1 MATEDRKVQI
11 GVEVDATQAKEGFA
25 EVKQGAH
32 DMATSV
38 GTAGTQAS
46 KGLDSL
52 GSAGEKA
59 SAKLDRSTKS
69 IVSSIQ
75 RTTAAAEAGGTAT
88 TGYYEAIARQ
98 RGVSVD
104 ALRPY
109 LDQLDVAT
117 AKQKAAVTGVVDM
130 TLSAGQLKNAL
141 RGVPAQFTDIAT
153 SLASGQAP
161 LTVLMQQGGQLKDVF
176 GGAGNAARAMG
187 SYVVGLINP
196 FTILAATVGVVGT
209 AYYQGSKEADALAKS
224 IILTGNAAGA
234 SVGQLQDMAKALA
247 AATGATQGAT
257 SGALEQAV
265 STGKVVA
272 ANLQLVSEAA
282 VRLERATGKAISET
296 VSEFAELGKE
306 PVKASEKLND
316 KYNYLT
322 ASVYA
327 QIKAL
332 EEQGKTLEAG
342 ALAQQTY
349 ANAMNGRSEQ
359 IVQNLGH
366 IEAAWKGIVGTAK
379 SAWDAMLGVGRQA
392 GLSDQIAE
400 QKRIIEGI
408 RDGSETGN
416 IDVAQKRLAA
426 LEAIGKT
433 EARNAAVTAEVNLQT
448 KASIAL
454 AAEVDKGLGKKE
466 QRQRDI
472 NKLQEIYIQAVSGGN
487 RTQAEMLAEADKFNR
502 AMAGIEEKYAD
513 KGRSK
518 KAGKS
523 QEQKDAEELEKILD
537 RINGKSSGLDAGYY
551 KDLQALFTAYKG
563 GKLDLEAYR
572 GAVEKLTVSQKFHTD
587 AVAADKK
594 AREEAQKAQDAYF
607 ENWQKYLVGLDQEA
621 AKLEDQA
628 ATYGLGRRALAALT
642 LARAEDTLQKARD
655 NGVADDYL
663 AKLEQEVELRKRIAA
678 ATASLDVE
686 EANAKAAE
694 KAGQEWQRVSDD
706 IGRGLTDAIFTGG
719 KDGWELLKKTIEA
732 TVIRA
737 AVQPMVTQGVQGIMQ
752 SMGFGGSSGAGGGG
766 FSIGNLGGL
775 INTGSQLAGLSG
787 GLSAFTGAA
796 GYMQLGSMASSFTTG
811 LSAAAGGADLAGAI
825 AAYNAAGM
833 GATATSL
840 GAGAS
845 AAGALGS
852 SAGMVGTALSG
863 LATAAP
869 YLAVALLVAD
879 QLGAFKGPTYHH
891 GGAWTA
897 GTDGTSMAA
906 TAATEPDWRLTWG
919 AYNSDRS
926 SGYDTAAKSISEGLI
941 KQLAVTSTSLGGLG
955 QYKVSSRFVSDNDD
969 WSEGAIRIVD
979 AAGKR
984 VVDFEKR
991 YTANGAEAMKAF
1003 AEDVP
1008 RMLYKALQKTDLSP
1022 VANAMLRSIDPM
1034 TASLEELTA
1043 SLSQA
1048 QTVMAVLSVST
1059 DDVLKSAAEASMTA
1073 TEAWYSSGDKLR
1085 ALAASA
1091 SMSIDTIVSGLK
1103 ERYDAE
1109 IALLA
1114 NLDAVSKQTTQTV
1127 SESIRN
1133 LNFGLLDTEGQYA
1146 MLDAEAARYMDTLR
1160 TLTDPTLIAEY
1171 VGKLNGTINQA
1182 WGLIPD
1188 GIKED
1193 TSQAFI
1199 DRFTQLETLAQTRIE
1214 SARQQAIDDQKQLA
1228 SVIST
1233 AIIDAFGG
1241 VAPAIQEAADSIPK
1255 TISISFLGSGAR
1267 NVATTEVGY

>member
-11 GVEVDATQAKEGFA
+11 GVEVDATQAREGFA

-38 GTAGTQAS
+38 GAAGTQAG

-98 RGVSVD
+98 RGISVD

-109 LDQLDVAT
+109 LDQLDIAT
-117 AKQKAAVTGVVDM
+117 AKQKAAATGVVDM

-196 FTILAATVGVVGT
+196 FTILATTVGVVGT

-379 SAWDAMLGVGRQA
+379 NAWDAMLGVGRQA

-408 RDGSETGN
+408 RNGSEVGN
-416 IDVAQKRLAA
+416 IDVAQKYLATLEATATNQAKEAAAKAESNRQEQARIAWLKEGDKYLSRAEERERAITKARNEGLAA
-426 LEAIGKT
+426 GQSEVEIAKRVAAIREKMADPK
-433 EARNAAVTAEVNLQT
+433 ER
-448 KASIAL
+448 KAH
-454 AAEVDKGLGKKE
+454 
-466 QRQRDI
+466 
-472 NKLQEIYIQAVSGGN
+472 
-487 RTQAEMLAEADKFNR
+487 T
-502 AMAGIEEKYAD
+502 
-513 KGRSK
+513 
-518 KAGKS
+518 GKS

-752 SMGFGGSSGAGGGG
+752 SMGFGGTGGASGGGG
-766 FSIGNLGGL
+766 FSLGNMGSL

-840 GAGAS
+840 SAGAS

-863 LATAAP
+863 LAAAAP

-906 TAATEPDWRLTWG
+906 TAATEPNWRLTWG

-926 SGYDTAAKSISEGLI
+926 TGYDTAAKSISEGLI

-1034 TASLEELTA
+1034 TASLEDLTA

-1133 LNFGLLDTEGQYA
+1133 LKFGLLDTEGQYA

-1228 SVIST
+1228 TVIST

>member
-1 MATEDRKVQI
+1 METEDRKVQI

-38 GTAGTQAS
+38 GAAGTQAG

-52 GSAGEKA
+52 GAAGEKA
-59 SAKLDRSTKS
+59 TAKLDRSTKS

-109 LDQLDVAT
+109 LDQLDIAT
-117 AKQKAAVTGVVDM
+117 AKQKAAATGVVDM

-161 LTVLMQQGGQLKDVF
+161 LTVLMQQGGQLKDMF

-196 FTILAATVGVVGT
+196 FTILATTVGVVGT

-265 STGKVVA
+265 STGKVTA

-359 IVQNLGH
+359 IVQNLGY
-366 IEAAWKGIVGTAK
+366 IEAAWKGVIDKAK
-379 SAWDAMLGVGRQA
+379 AGWDAMLGVGKKA
-392 GLSDQIAE
+392 SPADEIAE

-408 RDGSETGN
+408 RNGTETGN
-416 IDVAQKRLAA
+416 IDVAQKYLATLEAAATTKAKEASAQAESTRQEQARIAWLKEGDKYLSRAEERERAITKARNEGLAA
-426 LEAIGKT
+426 GQSEVEIAKRIAAIREKMADPK
-433 EARNAAVTAEVNLQT
+433 ERKART
-448 KASIAL
+448 
-454 AAEVDKGLGKKE
+454 
-466 QRQRDI
+466 
-472 NKLQEIYIQAVSGGN
+472 
-487 RTQAEMLAEADKFNR
+487 
-502 AMAGIEEKYAD
+502 
-513 KGRSK
+513 
-518 KAGKS
+518 GKS

-551 KDLQALFTAYKG
+551 KDLQALFAAYKG

-587 AVAADKK
+587 AVSADKK
-594 AREEAQKAQDAYF
+594 AREEAQKAQAAYF

-663 AKLEQEVELRKRIAA
+663 AKLEQEVELRKRIAS

-694 KAGQEWQRVSDD
+694 KAAQDWQRVSDD

-737 AVQPMVTQGVQGIMQ
+737 AVQPMLTQGVQGIMQ

-766 FSIGNLGGL
+766 FSLGNLGGL

-926 SGYDTAAKSISEGLI
+926 TGYDTAAKSISEGLI

-991 YTANGAEAMKAF
+991 YTANGAAAMEAF

-1073 TEAWYSSGDKLR
+1073 TEAWYASGDKLR

-1091 SMSIDTIVSGLK
+1091 SMSIDTIVAGLK

-1133 LNFGLLDTEGQYA
+1133 LKFGLLDTEGQYA

-1188 GIKED
+1188 GVKED
-1193 TSQAFI
+1193 TAQAFI

-1228 SVIST
+1228 TVIST